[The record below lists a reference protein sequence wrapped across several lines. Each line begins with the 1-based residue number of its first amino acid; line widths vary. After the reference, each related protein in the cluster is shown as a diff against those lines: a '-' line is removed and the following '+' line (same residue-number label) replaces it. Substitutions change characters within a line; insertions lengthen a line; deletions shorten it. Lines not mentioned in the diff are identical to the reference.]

1 MKYHIYDIYGNL
13 VRGNFTS
20 YQAAFTFL
28 ISRGRYD
35 WTITTNSK
43 TTNNYDTESK
53 RSCWNVQHWHH

>member
-1 MKYHIYDIYGNL
+1 MKYHITDSQGNL
-13 VRGNFTS
+13 VRGNFAS

-43 TTNNYDTESK
+43 TTNNYG
-53 RSCWNVQHWHH
+53 RIINA